1 MPSTRHAG
9 PRFKLGRIFSTP
21 AALEVIAGARVSIID
36 LLIRHMRGDWGRLT
50 DEDWQRNERVL
61 ETGDYPLSSYIL
73 SNGQKIRMHPTGERS
88 VTVVLLPAEEFRL
101 EPSLRDALLGR

>member
-1 MPSTRHAG
+1 
-9 PRFKLGRIFSTP
+9 
-21 AALEVIAGARVSIID
+21 
-36 LLIRHMRGDWGRLT
+36 MRGDWGRLT